1 MLNLILEKDF
11 YMFFDIRLKKKW
23 LWVFLLIDNSVSI
36 HYNNSYQRESLKKEK
51 CRKIRLKEI
60 KKI

>member
-51 CRKIRLKEI
+51 CRTIKLKEV
-60 KKI
+60 K